1 MLKLRFQ
8 QNSYLYL
15 VPGYSTFLN
24 AAEGLDTRVVCE
36 TADGRLEAVGDYAL
50 LRGRAPRLEKVFQK
64 SEEQLASDEVLKRN
78 GQKQKGQDELTLDI
92 LTVVRANDES
102 TLLNGERYAR
112 LFKFMFNNKQ

>member
-78 GQKQKGQDELTLDI
+78 GQKQKGQAELDNFGHLDGRESQRRI
-92 LTVVRANDES
+92 NTFEDFLNLCSITSND
-102 TLLNGERYAR
+102 A
-112 LFKFMFNNKQ
+112 